1 MASLL
6 TLKILKGY
14 TRPVV
19 SLQRSLTC
27 LIDSG
32 ADTPVWTKG
41 AERLT
46 LFYKADKLEEKK
58 FLLSGFG
65 NGYEIIDVYKI
76 SNVELVGVDENGS
89 KDKIIFKN
97 IIVGCTSRPSMVAD
111 LILPNTAFSHMN
123 LTIRNLKVLYP
134 TVEIEH
140 EKEEYFVNP
149 IYRMDDDR
157 FVDKVYSFSND

>member
-1 MASLL
+1 MANLL
-6 TLKILKGY
+6 TLKVLKGY

-19 SLQRSLTC
+19 SLREGLTC

-32 ADTPVWTKG
+32 ADTPIWTKG
-41 AERLT
+41 AERLGR
-46 LFYKADKLEEKK
+46 FYKSEKVAEKK

-65 NGYEIIDVYKI
+65 HGYEIVDVYKV
-76 SNVELVGVDENGS
+76 SDVELSGVDEDGVG
-89 KDKIIFKN
+89 DKVVFKN

-111 LILPNTAFSHMN
+111 LILPNTVFSHMN
-123 LTIRNLKVLYP
+123 LILRNLNVQYP

-140 EKEEYFVNP
+140 EKEDYFVNP

-157 FVDKVYSFSND
+157 FVDRVYSFTND